1 MDNPNIKKLAEK
13 AGSAV
18 LKTTSITNPE
28 VLGTINMG
36 IYVIITNGAHMRI
49 LLIVV
54 DKEVRKKLS

>member
-1 MDNPNIKKLAEK
+1 LDNPNIKKLAEN

>member
-1 MDNPNIKKLAEK
+1 LDNPNIKKLAEK

-54 DKEVRKKLS
+54 EKEVRKKLS

>member
-1 MDNPNIKKLAEK
+1 LDNPNIKKLAEK